1 MGSNLTFKALAR
13 ATQVKEKKLA
23 RNAESVKAAADNI
36 TAHADDTARDA
47 DALGAKSVDRD
58 SVSECQELARI
69 IRGVSDGAIAYA
81 SKGFDTAKSAK
92 AAGDQARAT
101 HGAFQEA
108 FDRSTITD
116 LEHVSR
122 DWFEQ
127 E

>member
-1 MGSNLTFKALAR
+1 MASELTYKALVR
-13 ATQVKEKKLA
+13 AVHTKERKLA

-58 SVSECQELARI
+58 SISECQELARI
-69 IRGVSDGAIAYA
+69 IRGVSAGAIAYA
-81 SKGFDTAKSAK
+81 EKGADTAKAAK
-92 AAGDQARAT
+92 AAGDQARTT
-101 HGAFQEA
+101 HAGFQEA
-108 FDRSTITD
+108 FDRSTVTD
-116 LEHVSR
+116 LERVSR